1 MKKRQIWTKALSVI
15 KNKTPPKGLKSS
27 VFSGSFAG
35 GPEEA
40 RTLDLCVANA
50 SIYVYFSTF

>member
-27 VFSGSFAG
+27 VFSGVFSG

-40 RTLDLCVANA
+40 RTRDPRLANA
-50 SIYVYFSTF
+50 AMYAHFTTF